1 MSFKDIEFVEYRCTL
16 TPLTPIHIGS
26 GNELS
31 PFEYIVKNGY
41 FYKICT
47 SDIIDKFPENMKLE
61 FIKILESRNMFKSRE
76 FIKNNY
82 KEEYG
87 YEYKAKV
94 SQDFKELYE
103 RKIGG
108 AGNKNEENQLGV
120 GEFIGSFNGKFIP
133 GSTIKGALR
142 TAYLNGEFSESHYY
156 QLTRNKNLKTKP
168 FQLLIGKRVANK
180 REGISVA
187 HQKEANI
194 LGLNSERLEPKFDP
208 FKFFRV
214 TDTEVV
220 QDMIE
225 VQKVVRKGMK
235 NGKAFPMPV
244 GQKEVTKSLL
254 GSGDE
259 LKLKFNISIKNLG
272 KKADNYIAVS
282 KLRGTDTY
290 IVKETTEFYLDT
302 IFQSLNDKATKMLDE
317 DIKFLEKIYDQKAV
331 DTCKRLQKILG
342 SLDSE
347 REALIR
353 FGQGAGFNSTTFN
366 LVNQKVESVG
376 TRVTVDDLPIGWA
389 LITCEEVDK

>member
-16 TPLTPIHIGS
+16 IPLTPIHIGS

-31 PFEYIVKNGY
+31 PFEYIVKNGH

-47 SDIIDKFPENMKLE
+47 SDIIDKFPEDIKLE

-87 YEYKAKV
+87 YEYKTKV

-142 TAYLNGEFSESHYY
+142 TAYLSSEFSESHYY
-156 QLTRNKNLKTKP
+156 QLTRNKILR
-168 FQLLIGKRVANK
+168 FQLLDGNRVVKKGDAQK
-180 REGISVA
+180 IS
-187 HQKEANI
+187 QLKEANI
-194 LGLNSERLEPKFDP
+194 LGLSGKLEPKFDP

-214 TDTEVV
+214 TDTEICK
-220 QDMIE
+220 DMVEIKS
-225 VQKVVRKGMK
+225 VIRKGIK
-235 NGKAFPMPV
+235 NGKLSPIPM
-244 GQKEVTKSLL
+244 GQKEVTKSLF
-254 GSGDE
+254 SSNDE
-259 LKLKFNISIKNLG
+259 LKLNFNISIKNLG

-282 KLRGTDTY
+282 KVRDTY
-290 IVKETTEFYLDT
+290 IVKETTDFYLDT

-331 DTCKRLQKILG
+331 DTCKRLQKILR

-366 LVNQKVESVG
+366 LVNQKVESIG
-376 TRVTVDDLPIGWA
+376 TRVTVDNLPIGWA